1 MSRIE
6 QLIDDM
12 EGYLDECKSAAFSS
26 NKVIVNKEEFAEMLN
41 ELRLQIPEEV
51 EQYKKVISN
60 QNAIINNARV
70 KAEGM
75 VSDANKLQSQ
85 MVEEHEI
92 MQKAYANADKIIE
105 NANLQAQ
112 AIVDRAT
119 GDAQAMQRSIMK
131 YSDDM
136 MEVLQHGIDD
146 MMKNSRQKFDSF
158 YAVLEQNLN
167 TVTANRAELNQVNSD
182 TAN

>member
-12 EGYLDECKSAAFSS
+12 EAYLEDCKPAAFSS
-26 NKVIVNKEEFAEMLN
+26 NKVVLNKEEFAEMLN

-51 EQYKKVISN
+51 EQYKKVINN
-60 QNAIINNARV
+60 QNAIINNAKM

-75 VSDANKLQSQ
+75 VNDANKLQSQ

-105 NANLQAQ
+105 NANFQAQ

-119 GDAQAMQRSIMK
+119 ADAQAMQRSIMK

-136 MEVLQHGIDD
+136 MEVLQHGVED
-146 MMKNSRQKFDSF
+146 MMKNSKQKFESF
-158 YAVLEQNLN
+158 YSVLDQNYN
-167 TVTANRAELNQVNSD
+167 TLTANRAELNQSNID
-182 TAN
+182 DNY